1 MDPVPVHRFL
11 TVGNRVFIREIFPQN
26 LQSLVVRSVFHVFPG
41 LSLQSLFLRRAAFLF
56 QKPVDTPDLSV
67 VAQLSSSRLIRRRSV
82 PAPWGNSPP
91 PMSFRSRIRRRRTVL
106 RSAAPL
112 FSFCVVCHFF
122 FLFAFLRARASSCCF
137 IFFSSAFLLSLFFP
151 PSLLKSLTSDVLTSE
166 CHCTTPRPVL
176 PTVRIRRFRCRR
188 RSSS

>member
-106 RSAAPL
+106 RSAAP
-112 FSFCVVCHFF
+112 SFPSALSVTF
-122 FLFAFLRARASSCCF
+122 SSCSRFCGPELPAAAS
-137 IFFSSAFLLSLFFP
+137 FSSLPLFCCPCSFRQACSNRLP
-151 PSLLKSLTSDVLTSE
+151 PM
-166 CHCTTPRPVL
+166 
-176 PTVRIRRFRCRR
+176 F
-188 RSSS
+188 